1 MSSECSIW
9 QLMPAVNGHTLSHCV
24 ASSHC
29 HKLTATSSS
38 LSLRAENHGDW
49 RLTGRGVANS
59 E

>member
-1 MSSECSIW
+1 
-9 QLMPAVNGHTLSHCV
+9 MPAVNGHTLSHCV
-24 ASSHC
+24 ASGHC

-49 RLTGRGVANS
+49 RLTERGVANS